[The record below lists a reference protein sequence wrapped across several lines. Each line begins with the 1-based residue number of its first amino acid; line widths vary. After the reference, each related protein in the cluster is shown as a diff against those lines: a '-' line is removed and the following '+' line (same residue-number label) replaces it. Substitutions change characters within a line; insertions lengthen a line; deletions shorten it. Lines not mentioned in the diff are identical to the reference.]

1 MTSAPE
7 YAGFGSRL
15 GAFIIDVLIGF
26 AFAVPGNLISAA
38 GAETLGTLVSL
49 AGTIAFLVLYCKK
62 VSQGQSWGQKVTGVR
77 VVDVTSGASISAGRV
92 FGRQLAKI
100 VSQIVCFLGFFWMI
114 WDPKKQTWHDK
125 IVNTIVVK
133 A

>member
-1 MTSAPE
+1 MTSTPE

-15 GAFIIDVLIGF
+15 GAFVIDVLIGI
-26 AFAVPGNLISAA
+26 AFTIPGNLVSAT
-38 GAETLGTLVSL
+38 GAEALGTLVSL

-77 VVDVTSGASISAGRV
+77 VVDATSGASISAGKV

-125 IVNTIVVK
+125 IVSTVVVK